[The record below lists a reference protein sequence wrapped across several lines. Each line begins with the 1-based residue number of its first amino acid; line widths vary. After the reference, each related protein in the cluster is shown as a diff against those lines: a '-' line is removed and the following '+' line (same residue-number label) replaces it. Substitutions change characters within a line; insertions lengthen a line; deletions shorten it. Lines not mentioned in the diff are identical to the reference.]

1 MTLMT
6 RALLAL
12 GLARKGDQDSFQ
24 FTDGR
29 SRGAQPGVAGVAVTD
44 ASAMGLDAVWACVNL
59 ISGTISSLPLQVFRR
74 DATGHK
80 TPAKGHPLY
89 AILHDS
95 PNYEQTAVDWLDA
108 LGIWME
114 LRGNSYSRIERA
126 ADGRVIALI
135 PAPAP
140 SVAVKRRPGGD
151 IEYAWSQDGERYRL
165 GERDVLHIRGPG
177 GDPLGGLSTLA
188 VARNSLSAVQ
198 AAEVAAASTF
208 KNSLNPSTVIK
219 FKEWLTPAQRA
230 LAEDRLTQRYMGA
243 VNAGRPFIAE
253 GGVDISALSLSPED
267 AQMLETRQF
276 SVEVICRFFGVPP
289 ALIGHAGASTA
300 WPTSVEQQMIMFLT
314 FTLRR
319 RLRRIEAAMNKQL
332 LTPSDRASGYHIEFN
347 IEGLLRGDSSAR
359 SAFYSSAL
367 GAGWMTINEVRT
379 RENLPR
385 VDGGD
390 TPRMQIQ
397 NVPITQAGNGDA
409 DL

>member
-1 MTLMT
+1 MT
-6 RALLAL
+6 RALSAL
-12 GLARKGDQDSFQ
+12 GLARKEDSFQ

-29 SRGAQPGVAGVAVTD
+29 SREAQPTAAGVAVTD

-74 DATGHK
+74 DADGHK
-80 TPAKGHPLY
+80 TPARDHPLY
-89 AILHDS
+89 EILHDS
-95 PNYEQTAVDWLDA
+95 PNFEQTSVDWLDA

-114 LRGNSYSRIERA
+114 LRGNAYSRIERGVG
-126 ADGRVIALI
+126 GRIIALI

-140 SVAVKRRPGGD
+140 SVSVTRRADGAL
-151 IEYAWSQDGERYRL
+151 EYAWAQDGQKFRL
-165 GERDVLHIRGPG
+165 ADSDVLHVRGPG

-198 AAEVAAASTF
+198 AAEIAAASTF
-208 KNSLNPSTVIK
+208 KNSLNPHTSIK
-219 FKEWLTPAQRA
+219 FKEWLTPEQRK
-230 LAEDRLTQRYMGA
+230 LVEERMTERYIGA
-243 VNAGRPFIAE
+243 ANSGRPFIAE
-253 GGVDISALSLSPED
+253 GGVEISALSLSPED

-332 LTPSDRASGYHIEFN
+332 LSAADRAAGYHIEFN
-347 IEGLLRGDSSAR
+347 IEGLLRGDSAAR
-359 SAFYSSAL
+359 ASFYSAAL
-367 GAGWMTINEVRT
+367 GAGWMTINEVRGK
-379 RENLPR
+379 ENLPK
-385 VDGGD
+385 VAGGD
-390 TPRMQIQ
+390 TPRMQMQ